1 VQAHTKKF
9 DLLKI
14 RAKSLKIR
22 QRQLQ
27 MRLND
32 EIRLKMNTGARRDKL
47 KIVFFGG
54 HANNFEILFGIG
66 EIRAYFALWISLHF
80 FFERKICNGFGAQKF
95 FE

>member
-1 VQAHTKKF
+1 
-9 DLLKI
+9 
-14 RAKSLKIR
+14 
-22 QRQLQ
+22 

-80 FFERKICNGFGAQKF
+80 FFERKICSGYVWRTKIFRITLTKF
-95 FE
+95 EQNSFAPP